1 MVHEEVRKVN
11 SYKLYKMSTQRSLK
25 FSTIGV
31 KGNRI
36 GCGKDT
42 VTLMIMRALEKAG
55 VVIRHKKFATPIR
68 EIVSILTGVPTS
80 VTETTEGKAIFIPKA
95 GKTIG
100 KLLQDIGSAMKQ
112 AGHDE
117 VWIDAAFVG
126 IDKDNVI
133 FSDVRFPKELQVVK
147 ERNGIV
153 IEVRREGGPEINP
166 LAGRSSLHESETALR
181 GCEVDFV
188 IENNGT
194 VEELEEKVNAFV
206 EQILLA

>member
-1 MVHEEVRKVN
+1 
-11 SYKLYKMSTQRSLK
+11 MSTMQSLN
-25 FSTIGV
+25 FNTIGV

-42 VTLMIMRALEKAG
+42 VTLMIIRALEKAN
-55 VVIRHKKFATPIR
+55 VMIQHKKFATPIR
-68 EIVSILTGVPTS
+68 EIVSVLTGIPTS
-80 VTETTEGKAIFIPKA
+80 VTETTEGKAMFIPKA

-100 KLLQDIGSAMKQ
+100 KLLQDIGTAMKQ
-112 AGHDE
+112 VVHDE

-126 IDKDNVI
+126 INDNVI

-147 ERNGIV
+147 ERNGII

-181 GCEVDFV
+181 GYEVDFV

-194 VEELEEKVNAFV
+194 VEELEAKVNKFV
-206 EQILLA
+206 EQVLLKK